1 MPSNQNQWLYIIL
14 AFAAGV
20 AVGANWPEIRQKIA
34 PLLNAGN
41 QKFGDLYAY
50 LAQLMSEQKENFEDS
65 RAEQKFNKEKAGK
78 AHSQEDFVASIAQM
92 MAGMNKEKL
101 AENLAKFMT
110 DAPAAETK
118 KKRTV
123 KRKVRTRA
131 AGTGVA
137 RESAV

>member
-50 LAQLMSEQKENFEDS
+50 LAQLMSEQKENF
-65 RAEQKFNKEKAGK
+65 
-78 AHSQEDFVASIAQM
+78 AS
-92 MAGMNKEKL
+92 KL
-101 AENLAKFMT
+101 PGVLSF
-110 DAPAAETK
+110 
-118 KKRTV
+118 
-123 KRKVRTRA
+123 
-131 AGTGVA
+131 AGTLLS
-137 RESAV
+137 RQHLQ